1 MDGHPE
7 MQNAFMNAT
16 SLADITRLAIDDLEA
31 QCLKPTKRM
40 GAAMAHWLKVET
52 HPKRG
57 YTLCSVCLGGA
68 CLVNRGWINPLDHET
83 LARIYRE
90 EQEDTDAI
98 MLTLPY
104 ELADRL
110 SAIDHIRNLNVNH
123 AVETLGDTSDRLNTP
138 ELLERGK
145 KLKETLKRASA
156 ENRSDPVKTRDQGS
170 NYLSYEHTFETLTPE
185 KLVDSIRFFRR
196 IVIPELAK
204 ARM

>member
-40 GAAMAHWLKVET
+40 RAAMAHWLKVET
-52 HPKRG
+52 NRKRG

-90 EQEDTDAI
+90 AQEETDAI

-104 ELADRL
+104 ELAERL
-110 SAIDHIRNLNVNH
+110 SAVDHIRNLNVNQ
-123 AVETLGDTSDRLNTP
+123 AAETLGDTPDRPNTP
-138 ELLERGK
+138 ELLKRGK
-145 KLKETLKRASA
+145 KLTETLRRASA
-156 ENRSDPVKTRDQGS
+156 ENQSEPAKTRDRGT
-170 NYLSYEHTFETLTPE
+170 NYLSYEHTFETLSPE
-185 KLVDSIRFFRR
+185 RLSDSIRFFRT

-204 ARM
+204 AGL